1 MTETRQPSYMAR
13 PRSVTLEV
21 NITPTQAIRAFRQL
35 AEVADWKW
43 EREEGSRLVDRMMII
58 MPIAQT
64 TRTFRLAI
72 LDGEGKGLILT
83 AWEEVAGSKG
93 GITKVE
99 WIVPGH
105 LTEKPFR
112 ELLAA
117 WCARH
122 PNCPWRWSFGQRSMI
137 GFLLPVWRRSR
148 REFNRFGLDTTRK
161 SWPFEANWPPIGWP
175 DAREEEE

>member
-1 MTETRQPSYMAR
+1 MAR

-21 NITPTQAIRAFRQL
+21 NITPTQAIRALREL
-35 AEVADWKW
+35 AEVADWEW

-58 MPIAQT
+58 MPIARA
-64 TRTFRLAI
+64 TRTFRIAI
-72 LDGEGKGLILT
+72 LSGDGKGLILT
-83 AWEEVAGSKG
+83 AWEEVAGSG
-93 GITKVE
+93 GGVTKVE

-105 LTEKPFR
+105 LTGGPFR

-122 PNCPWRWSFGQRSMI
+122 PNCPWRWSFSQRSMI

-148 REFNRFGLDTTRK
+148 REFHQFGLDTTRK
-161 SWPFEANWPPIGWP
+161 GWPFEANWPPIGWP
-175 DAREEEE
+175 DAREEE

>member
-1 MTETRQPSYMAR
+1 MTETRQPSSMAR

-21 NITPTQAIRAFRQL
+21 NITPTQAIRSLREL
-35 AEVADWKW
+35 AEAADWEW
-43 EREEGSRLVDRMMII
+43 GREEGSRLVDRMMII
-58 MPIAQT
+58 MPIARA
-64 TRTFRLAI
+64 TRTFRMAI
-72 LDGEGKGLILT
+72 LSGDGKGLILT
-83 AWEEVAGSKG
+83 AWEEVPGSKG

-105 LTEKPFR
+105 LTGGPFR

-148 REFNRFGLDTTRK
+148 REFHRFGLNTTRK
-161 SWPFEANWPPIGWP
+161 GWPFEANWPHIGWN
-175 DAREEEE
+175 DACAEE